1 MYGFLIGLIIIPV
14 RDIEETWSVVYAELD
29 FSPKKKTSQ
38 KKSFVLKKHAIQ
50 GVSSL
55 TTNRNKRI
63 FGNFVV
69 SLFFENFIADL
80 DGKSRSVLKWRPLSL
95 KKQEV

>member
-50 GVSSL
+50 GGFFL
-55 TTNRNKRI
+55 DNKQKQAYLRKLR
-63 FGNFVV
+63 GQVV
-69 SLFFENFIADL
+69 L
-80 DGKSRSVLKWRPLSL
+80 
-95 KKQEV
+95 